1 MIASARRSASQ
12 LLVFA
17 AVAFAAAA
25 PGLASAQGASAGYS
39 ATLAA
44 PAPAAKK
51 AVING
56 VVWRCEGD
64 ACAAPLDGARPAI
77 ACGKM
82 VRAFG
87 AVTRFASPKGDLSA
101 EDLARCNA
109 AAS

>member
-1 MIASARRSASQ
+1 MIASARSSAAQ
-12 LLVFA
+12 LFLLA
-17 AVAFAAAA
+17 AVAFAA
-25 PGLASAQGASAGYS
+25 PVTAQSPSAGYS

-51 AVING
+51 AVVNG
-56 VVWRCEGD
+56 VVWHCEGD
-64 ACAAPLDGARPAI
+64 TCAAPLDGARPAI
-77 ACGKM
+77 ACGRM

-87 AVTRFASPKGDLSA
+87 TVTRFASPKGELSA

>member
-1 MIASARRSASQ
+1 MIASARRSAAQ
-12 LLVFA
+12 LFLLA
-17 AVAFAAAA
+17 AVALAGA
-25 PGLASAQGASAGYS
+25 PATAIAQGASTGYS

-51 AVING
+51 AVVNG
-56 VVWRCEGD
+56 VVWHCEGD
-64 ACAAPLDGARPAI
+64 TCAAPLDGARPII

-87 AVTRFASPKGDLSA
+87 TVTRFATPKAELSA

-109 AAS
+109 AAG